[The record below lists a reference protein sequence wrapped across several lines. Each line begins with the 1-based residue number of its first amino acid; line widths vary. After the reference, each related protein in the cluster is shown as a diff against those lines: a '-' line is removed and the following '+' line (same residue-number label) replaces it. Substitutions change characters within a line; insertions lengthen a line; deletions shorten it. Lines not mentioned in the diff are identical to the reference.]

1 MSQNELKISE
11 GGKRILN
18 TCQKELFPTINKL
31 KELLISIQKCR
42 ISYQLYSSNLNKL
55 EKEYYEIS
63 LNFFEVSRKL
73 ETPDIIFEG
82 LEGEAQYMA
91 DYFQY
96 QNAFLQNLS
105 DGKNYV
111 EIIDRTLDRKSQSI
125 QNNRTFLLAVV
136 AIIVALL
143 WR

>member
-1 MSQNELKISE
+1 MQNELKVSE

-18 TCQKELFPTINKL
+18 TCQKELFPTLNKL

-42 ISYQLYSSNLNKL
+42 ISFQLYSRQLDKF
-55 EKEYYEIS
+55 EKDYHNVS
-63 LNFFEVSRKL
+63 LVFFEVSRKL

-82 LEGEAQYMA
+82 LSGEAQYIA

-96 QNAFLQNLS
+96 QNAFLQNLA
-105 DGKNYV
+105 DGRNYV
-111 EIIDRTLDRKSQSI
+111 EIIDRTLDRKNQNI
-125 QNNRTFLLAVV
+125 QNNRTFLLAIIAIVV
-136 AIIVALL
+136 SLL